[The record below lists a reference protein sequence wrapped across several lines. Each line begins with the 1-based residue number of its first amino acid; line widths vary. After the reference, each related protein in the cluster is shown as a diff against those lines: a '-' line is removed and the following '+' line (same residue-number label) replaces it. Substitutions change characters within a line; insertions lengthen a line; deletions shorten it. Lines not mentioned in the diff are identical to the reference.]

1 VEDIAMTSSL
11 IRASGVLLLATMLTT
26 LPALAQSTTATTP
39 AATPVAATDVAT
51 PTGVGLTTPFPE
63 LTLPIGQKATIPL
76 TLRNDGLPPQRA
88 AVTVAGLPDGWTA
101 DLTGAGKP
109 VSAAIVGPGESVD
122 LNLTLTPPANAAA
135 GEVAANVTATYGT
148 QSASLP
154 LAITLATPEPGS
166 IALKPQLPALRGSPT
181 SSFQFRID
189 VTNNSPA
196 DALFNL
202 GTQLP
207 AGFTATFKHGFDT
220 AEITGVPIA
229 AGKTETVSL
238 EVKPGP
244 DTPAGDY
251 PIKFAVLAG
260 DLSAAADLG
269 VQITGT
275 PALALA
281 GPEQRLS
288 GDTVAG
294 QPTTLNFTV
303 ASTGSTPAQDLKLS
317 ATPPSGWKVDFSPAE
332 IPALDPNAT
341 QDVAVTI
348 TPSEKAIA
356 GDYMVPIR
364 VAADGASNSV
374 SFRATVNTSTQWGI
388 VGLIVIAAALLVL
401 VVAVM
406 RYGRR

>member
-1 VEDIAMTSSL
+1 MSSRL
-11 IRASGVLLLATMLTT
+11 IRSSSIVLLAALLATG
-26 LPALAQSTTATTP
+26 PVLAQSTTPTPPTTP
-39 AATPVAATDVAT
+39 TQVASDVAA
-51 PTGVGLTTPFPE
+51 PTGFWLTTPFPE
-63 LTLPIGQKATIPL
+63 LTLPLGQKATIPL
-76 TLRNDGLPPQRA
+76 TLRNNGLPPQRA
-88 AVTVAGLPDGWTA
+88 AISVAGLPDGWTA
-101 DLTGAGKP
+101 DLTGGGKP
-109 VSAAIVGPGESVD
+109 VSAVIVGPGESVD
-122 LNLTLTPPANAAA
+122 LNLALTPPATAAA
-135 GEVAANVTATYGT
+135 GKVEANVTATVGA
-148 QSASLP
+148 QSTSLP
-154 LAITLATPEPGS
+154 LALTLAAPEAGS

-181 SSFQFRID
+181 SSFEFRID
-189 VTNNSPA
+189 VTNNSPN

-202 GTQLP
+202 GAQLP
-207 AGFTATFKHGFDT
+207 PGFTATFKKGFDS

-238 EVKPGP
+238 SVKPGA
-244 DTPAGDY
+244 DAAAGDY
-251 PIKFAVLAG
+251 PVKFAVLAG

-269 VQITGT
+269 IQITGSPT
-275 PALALA
+275 VSLQ

-303 ASTGSTPAQDLKLS
+303 ASSGTSPARNLKLS
-317 ATPPSGWKVDFSPAE
+317 ASPPSGWKVDFSPAE
-332 IPALDPNAT
+332 IPALDVNAT

-364 VAADGASNSV
+364 VAADGASGSV

-388 VGLIVIAAALLVL
+388 VGLLVIAAALIVL

>member
-1 VEDIAMTSSL
+1 MSSHIL
-11 IRASGVLLLATMLTT
+11 RSGSILLLAALLATG
-26 LPALAQSTTATTP
+26 PVLAQSTTTTTP
-39 AATPVAATDVAT
+39 AAPTQAATDVAA
-51 PTGVGLTTPFPE
+51 PPGFWLTTPYPE
-63 LTLPIGQKATIPL
+63 LTLPVGQKATIPL
-76 TLRNDGLPPQRA
+76 TLRNNGLLPQRA
-88 AVTVAGLPDGWTA
+88 AISVAGLPTGWTA
-101 DLTGAGKP
+101 QLTGNGKP
-109 VSAAIVGPGESVD
+109 ISAAMVSPGESVD
-122 LNLTLTPPANAAA
+122 LSLALTPPADAKA
-135 GEVAANVTATYGT
+135 GAVDATVTANYGT

-154 LAITLATPEPGS
+154 IAITLATPEAGNVT
-166 IALKPQLPALRGSPT
+166 LKPQLPALRGSPT
-181 SSFQFRID
+181 SSFEFRID
-189 VTNNSPA
+189 VTNNSPT

-202 GTQLP
+202 GAQLP
-207 AGFTATFKHGFDT
+207 PGFTATFKRGFDS

-238 EVKPGP
+238 SVKPGT
-244 DTPAGDY
+244 DAAAGDY

-269 VQITGT
+269 IQITGT
-275 PALALA
+275 PTVSLE

-294 QPTTLNFTV
+294 QATTLNFTV
-303 ASTGSTPAQDLKLS
+303 ASSGTAPAQNLKLS
-317 ATPPSGWKVDFSPAE
+317 ASPPSGWKVDFSPAE
-332 IPALDPNAT
+332 IPALDANAT

-364 VAADGASNSV
+364 VSADGASGSV

>member
-1 VEDIAMTSSL
+1 MSL
-11 IRASGVLLLATMLTT
+11 TLTRSASITLLALLLATG
-26 LPALAQSTTATTP
+26 PVLAQATTV
-39 AATPVAATDVAT
+39 TSAT
-51 PTGVGLTTPFPE
+51 PTQVADASEPTGFWLTTPFPA

-76 TLRNDGLPPQRA
+76 TLRNNGLPPQRA
-88 AVTVAGLPDGWTA
+88 AIQVAGLPAGWTA
-101 DLTGAGKP
+101 TLTGDGKP
-109 VSAAIVGPGESVD
+109 VSAAIVGPGD
-122 LNLTLTPPANAAA
+122 NIALNLALVPPADAKA
-135 GEVAANVTATYGT
+135 GEVDADVKATFGT
-148 QSASLP
+148 QTAELP
-154 LAITLATPEPGS
+154 IAITLATPEAGS
-166 IALKPQLPALRGSPT
+166 VTLKPQLPALRGSPT

-207 AGFTATFKHGFDT
+207 AGFTASFKKGFDS

-238 EVKPGP
+238 DIKPGT
-244 DTPAGDY
+244 DAAAGDY
-251 PIKFAVLAG
+251 PIKFAVLSG
-260 DLSAAADLG
+260 DLSAATDLG
-269 VQITGT
+269 IQITGS
-275 PALALA
+275 PAVELQ

-303 ASTGSTPAQDLKLS
+303 ASTGSSPAQNLKLS
-317 ATPPSGWKVDFSPAE
+317 SSPPNGWKVDFSPAE
-332 IPALDPNAT
+332 LPALDSGAT
-341 QDVAVTI
+341 QDVQVTI

-388 VGLIVIAAALLVL
+388 VGLLVIAAALMVL
-401 VVAVM
+401 VVAVT

>member
-1 VEDIAMTSSL
+1 M
-11 IRASGVLLLATMLTT
+11 LLLALLLTAG
-26 LPALAQSTTATTP
+26 PALAQSTTTTAP
-39 AATPVAATDVAT
+39 AAVPEPAVADTAA
-51 PTGVGLTTPFPE
+51 PTGFWLTTPFPE
-63 LTLPIGQKATIPL
+63 LTLPVGQKATIPL
-76 TLRNDGLPPQRA
+76 TLRNSGLPPQRA
-88 AVTVAGLPDGWTA
+88 AVTVAGLPEGWTA
-101 DLTGAGKP
+101 ALTGDGKP

-122 LNLTLTPPANAAA
+122 LNLALTPPADAAA
-135 GEVAANVTATYGT
+135 GRIDANVTATYGSD
-148 QSASLP
+148 SASLP
-154 LAITLATPEPGS
+154 LAITLATPEAGS
-166 IALKPQLPALRGSPT
+166 IALKPQLPALRGSPN

-202 GTQLP
+202 GAQLP
-207 AGFTATFKHGFDT
+207 DGFTATFKHGFDT

-260 DLSAAADLG
+260 ELSASADLG

-275 PALALA
+275 PAVSLA

-303 ASTGSTPAQDLKLS
+303 ASTGSDPAKNLKLS
-317 ATPPSGWKVDFSPAE
+317 ATPPTGWKVEFAPAE
-332 IPALDPNAT
+332 IPALDPEAT

-364 VAADGASNSV
+364 VSGDGASNSV

-388 VGLIVIAAALLVL
+388 VGLVVIAAALLVL

>member
-1 VEDIAMTSSL
+1 
-11 IRASGVLLLATMLTT
+11 
-26 LPALAQSTTATTP
+26 
-39 AATPVAATDVAT
+39 
-51 PTGVGLTTPFPE
+51 
-63 LTLPIGQKATIPL
+63 
-76 TLRNDGLPPQRA
+76 
-88 AVTVAGLPDGWTA
+88 
-101 DLTGAGKP
+101 
-109 VSAAIVGPGESVD
+109 
-122 LNLTLTPPANAAA
+122 
-135 GEVAANVTATYGT
+135 
-148 QSASLP
+148 
-154 LAITLATPEPGS
+154 
-166 IALKPQLPALRGSPT
+166 LKPQLPALRGSPT
-181 SSFQFRID
+181 SSFEFRID
-189 VTNNSPA
+189 VTNNSPT

-202 GTQLP
+202 GAQLP
-207 AGFTATFKHGFDT
+207 PGFTATFKRGFDS

-238 EVKPGP
+238 SVKPGT
-244 DTPAGDY
+244 DAAAGDY

-260 DLSAAADLG
+260 DLSASADLG
-269 VQITGT
+269 IQITGS
-275 PALALA
+275 PAVSLE

-303 ASTGSTPAQDLKLS
+303 ASSGTAPAQNLKLS
-317 ATPPSGWKVDFSPAE
+317 ASPPSGWKVEFSPAE
-332 IPALDPNAT
+332 IPALDSAAT

-364 VAADGASNSV
+364 VAADGASGSV

>member
-1 VEDIAMTSSL
+1 MSSHL
-11 IRASGVLLLATMLTT
+11 MRTGSILLLATLLATG
-26 LPALAQSTTATTP
+26 PVLAQSTTTI
-39 AATPVAATDVAT
+39 AAPTQAATDVAA
-51 PTGVGLTTPFPE
+51 PAGFWLTTPFPE
-63 LTLPIGQKATIPL
+63 LTLPVGQKATIPL

-88 AVTVAGLPDGWTA
+88 AITVAGLPAGWTA
-101 DLTGAGKP
+101 VLTGDGKP
-109 VSAAIVGPGESVD
+109 VGAAIVGPGDAVA
-122 LNLTLTPPANAAA
+122 LNLGLTPPADAKA
-135 GEVAANVTATYGT
+135 GRVDATVTASYGT
-148 QSASLP
+148 QTASLP
-154 LAITLATPEPGS
+154 LAITLATPEAGNVT
-166 IALKPQLPALRGSPT
+166 LKPQLPALRGSPT
-181 SSFQFRID
+181 SSFSFRID
-189 VTNNSPA
+189 VTNNSPN

-207 AGFTATFKHGFDT
+207 PGFTASFKRGFDT

-238 EVKPGP
+238 DVKPGA
-244 DTPAGDY
+244 DAAAGDY

-260 DLSAAADLG
+260 DLSASTDLG
-269 VQITGT
+269 IQINGA
-275 PALALA
+275 PAVSLE

-303 ASTGSTPAQDLKLS
+303 ASSGSAPAQNLKLS
-317 ATPPSGWKVDFSPAE
+317 ASPPSGWKVDFSPAE
-332 IPALDPNAT
+332 IPALDTGAT
-341 QDVAVTI
+341 QNVAVTI

-364 VAADGASNSV
+364 VGADGASGSV

-388 VGLIVIAAALLVL
+388 VGLVVIAAALLVL